1 MKSGNIVIVLMASL
15 ALLFGGMNIAEAK
28 RMGSGGSFGSKFSQ
42 SQPVK
47 RNTADQPAAPANAAQ
62 SQNAARQQQLTSK
75 GGMMGMLGGLALG
88 GLLGALFFGGAFEN
102 INLFDIVI
110 FALLAFVIF
119 KLVSTWAR
127 RNQPAPAVAYG
138 NPRPE
143 QYRENGAAG
152 WGAQSDESPAP
163 VTQTSATSGMSLNE
177 LRGTIPKGFDQR
189 GFLDGAKTCFARLQ
203 QAWDEGDLADIRQF
217 TTDPVFAEIQD
228 QYRARG
234 AKTKTEVV
242 TLDAE
247 LLNVIDLG
255 SRTEATVLFT
265 GTLIEDGEHTAL
277 QELWHFIRANN
288 STQPNWTLDG
298 IQQIED

>member
-1 MKSGNIVIVLMASL
+1 MKPGNTLIVLLASL
-15 ALLFGGMNIAEAK
+15 ALLLGGVNLAEAK

-47 RNTADQPAAPANAAQ
+47 RNAAEQPAAPANAAQ
-62 SQNAARQQQLTSK
+62 TQNAARQQQLASK
-75 GGMMGMLGGLALG
+75 GGMMGMIGALALG
-88 GLLGALFFGGAFEN
+88 GILGALFFGGAFEN
-102 INLFDIVI
+102 INLFDIVM

-119 KLVSTWAR
+119 KLMSAWMR
-127 RNQPAPAVAYG
+127 RNQPTPAGAHGAPA
-138 NPRPE
+138 PE
-143 QYRENGAAG
+143 QYRESSSAG
-152 WGAQSDESPAP
+152 WGTQTEAAPAP
-163 VTQTSATSGMSLNE
+163 RAGAASGATLDA
-177 LRGTIPKGFDQR
+177 LRGAIPKGFDQR

-242 TLDAE
+242 TLEAE

-265 GTLIEDGEHTAL
+265 GTLIEDGGNTNLAEI
-277 QELWHFIRANN
+277 WHFIRANN

-298 IQQIED
+298 IQQVED